1 MKNIIIIL
9 CVAVGLSFITYAF
22 VKSSPPPQVLEP
34 PVLSEVPARV
44 YGTIE
49 PAGREVFVS
58 PPLTKEVV
66 RTYVKEGD
74 SVTRGQLLCSLD
86 NDVERSQLQLAE
98 AKVESAQRVLA
109 IIQDDMKRKKDLYAK
124 KVSSEFDYNQSL
136 LRVKLDTSNIEV
148 ARKEVELAQTRL
160 DELDLKSP
168 IDGIVYKFD
177 VRVGETLSAGDNS
190 RIILGSNGLWVRLF
204 VESYW
209 MDRVPLGARYKIYH
223 SETEEYLGEGEVTY
237 KAPYVGRR
245 NFRTEDTQERFD
257 TKFQEV
263 VLLLNQEKETVP
275 IGLSVVAELSP
286 EL

>member
-1 MKNIIIIL
+1 M
-9 CVAVGLSFITYAF
+9 
-22 VKSSPPPQVLEP
+22 
-34 PVLSEVPARV
+34 
-44 YGTIE
+44 
-49 PAGREVFVS
+49 
-58 PPLTKEVV
+58 TK
-66 RTYVKEGD
+66 
-74 SVTRGQLLCSLD
+74 GQLLCSLD
-86 NDVERSQLQLAE
+86 NDVERSQFQLAQ

-124 KVSSEFDYNQSL
+124 KVNSEFDYNQSL
-136 LRVKLDTSNIEV
+136 LRVKLDTSNLEV

-160 DELDLKSP
+160 DDLDLKSS

-209 MDRVPLGARYKIYH
+209 MDRVPLGARYKVYN
-223 SETEEYLGEGEVTY
+223 SETDEYLGEGEVKY

-263 VLLLNQEKETVP
+263 VLLLNQEKETIP

-286 EL
+286 E